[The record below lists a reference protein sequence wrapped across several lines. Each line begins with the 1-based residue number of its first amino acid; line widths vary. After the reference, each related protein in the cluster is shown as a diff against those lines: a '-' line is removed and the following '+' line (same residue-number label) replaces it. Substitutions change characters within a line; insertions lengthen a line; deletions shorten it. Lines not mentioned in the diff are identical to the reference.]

1 MLIAN
6 HYRCIC
12 LIWAKEDIIKADTK
26 IFAKIDD
33 PIDIILNLLIALP
46 AVDSYIS
53 FIVALGLQLL
63 ERVEA
68 YGMLTFFCNNER
80 VLSIYHFGTAL
91 EAASLVLDLFF
102 LHS

>member
-1 MLIAN
+1 MLIAHN
-6 HYRCIC
+6 RWFWR
-12 LIWAKEDIIKADTK
+12 LIWSKEDSIEADTK

-80 VLSIYHFGTAL
+80 VLSIYHFWTAL
-91 EAASLVLDLFF
+91 EAASGELDLFF
-102 LHS
+102 LHY